1 MRVLSLLLLFIPAPA
16 LSARPLTMEQ
26 SVTLALEHSPRLIE
40 GRAEAA
46 SAQAQWE
53 GADLPFQSNPQLQAA
68 VGPRLRDE
76 GDTIELSVGIS
87 QQLEIFGQRS
97 ARKDAARA
105 ATEASRFR
113 LESLQVELAA
123 EVRQAFGRALAAE
136 QLLRLSEDALGL
148 AEEGRKVAE
157 ERLQAGAASHIEMNL
172 ATVERGRARQAK
184 VRAARLRVQTLAE
197 LKLLLGMDPSEDITL
212 EHALRAE
219 VTPQPALSVLVE
231 RAAQQRQD
239 VKAAR
244 AEWEAA
250 RAELQ
255 FARRD
260 ALPRPSVGLA
270 YGREENDT
278 IFQGT
283 LSIDLPVFNRN
294 QAGRGTSVARERRAQ
309 QRLAATERFVRAEV
323 ELALNRYQS
332 AQAAAELFDAEVLA
346 ALQENLKL
354 VTEAYRA
361 GKVDSLQVLI
371 IRREALD
378 GRRDYIEALEELNA
392 AQAQLLRA
400 MGAMASCPD
409 TL

>member
-1 MRVLSLLLLFIPAPA
+1 MRVLPLLLLFVSAPA

-46 SAQAQWE
+46 AARAQWE
-53 GADLPFQSNPQLQAA
+53 GADLPLQSNPQLQAS

-76 GDTIELSVGIS
+76 ADTLELNVGIS
-87 QQLEIFGQRS
+87 QQLEIFGQRR

-105 ATEASRFR
+105 AMEAGRFR

-123 EVRQAFGRALAAE
+123 DVRQAFGRALAAE
-136 QLLRLSEDALGL
+136 QSLRLSDDALGL
-148 AEEGRKVAE
+148 AEEGRKVAK
-157 ERLQAGAASHIEMNL
+157 ERLEAGAASHIEMNI
-172 ATVERGRARQAK
+172 ATVERGRAQQEK
-184 VRAARLRVQTLAE
+184 VRATRLRLQALAE
-197 LKLLLGMDPSEDITL
+197 LKLLLGMDPNEDITL
-212 EHALRAE
+212 DHALRTE

-231 RAAQQRQD
+231 RASSQRQD

-250 RAELQ
+250 RAELR
-255 FARRD
+255 FASRD

-278 IFQGT
+278 IIQGT
-283 LSIDLPVFNRN
+283 LNIDLPVFNRN
-294 QAGRGTSVARERRAQ
+294 QAERGASVARERRAQ

-323 ELALNRYQS
+323 ELALSRYQS

-346 ALQENLKL
+346 ALQENLNL

-361 GKVDSLQVLI
+361 GKVDSLQLLI

-378 GRRDYIEALEELNA
+378 GRRGYIEALEELNA
-392 AQAQLLRA
+392 AHAQFLKVMGTLR
-400 MGAMASCPD
+400 
-409 TL
+409 